1 MKILSASV
9 SLLILFAPAVIAQE
23 NLQQD
28 MAGLT
33 CDKILTMKADS
44 WEEYHSQK
52 TGDRSE
58 QGQDIAYEVYAQCHK
73 KRNDAAAA
81 KLPGTTAQRINKYR
95 QHYQKFRIASA
106 FLQQAYAGG
115 GTLYAHLAR
124 RSAIDD
130 EELVE
135 ALIRLNRQT
144 APRKLGV
151 NKDIERKITRLR
163 SQLRQLD
170 PAIAKNRQIL
180 SEFSTNNQGKTE
192 YATMKQNFDAIIA
205 MLAKERNDASL
216 LILKYM
222 DGSIQPLVSPGQ

>member
-1 MKILSASV
+1 MKILSTSV
-9 SLLILFAPAVIAQE
+9 SLLILFAPTVIAQE
-23 NLQQD
+23 NPQQD

-44 WEEYHSQK
+44 WEAYHSQK

-58 QGQDIAYEVYAQCHK
+58 QGQDIAYEVYAQCHQ
-73 KRNDAAAA
+73 KRNDAALT
-81 KLPGTTAQRINKYR
+81 KLSATAAQRINKYR
-95 QHYQKFRIASA
+95 QHYQKFRVASA

-115 GTLYAHLAR
+115 GTLYVHLAR
-124 RSAIDD
+124 RSAVDD
-130 EELVE
+130 EELIQ

-144 APRKLGV
+144 APAKQSV

-180 SEFSTNNQGKTE
+180 SEFSTTNQGKTE

-205 MLAKERNDASL
+205 MLPKERNDVSL
-216 LILKYM
+216 LILKYV
-222 DGSIQPLVSPGQ
+222 DESIQPLVSPG